1 MRLPIPPPAPD
12 TILARIDPGMLQTLL
27 SAPRSP
33 LCDGQYLHWDELRDR
48 TPPAGLT
55 HELWWLNIKL
65 ARTALAQV
73 LPLADRGGEAFQFA
87 MPEPM
92 FRALHFIDRD
102 AAGQILMDA
111 PVASPQSEAKLGDRY
126 LVSSMIEESITSSQL
141 EGASTT
147 RRVAEGMLRA
157 GRRPQTPSERMI
169 FNNYQAMQHIRAI
182 GQEPLSPALILQLHQ
197 RLTVGTLD
205 DPANVGRLRQTDDVH
220 VVDPRGVG
228 KHDGKLLHI
237 PPAAATLSER
247 LQRLCDFANGSGVV
261 GSSAA
266 LRIRRPSCEGSETD
280 TPFVH
285 PVVRA
290 ILLHFMLG
298 YDHPFADGN
307 GRTARALFYWAM
319 ARQGYWLMAYLSI
332 SNVLRRAPG
341 QYARA
346 YLHTETDA
354 NDTTY
359 FLLHQLDVIRRA
371 IDALHGYLREKT
383 QEARSTERLLV
394 GAQLRNLCNH
404 RQIALLSHA
413 LKHADA
419 LYTVESHR
427 ASHAVAYA
435 TARAD
440 LLQLAALGLLQQQ
453 SQGKRFVFLV
463 PGDLSQRMNRLPAA
477 ET

>member
-1 MRLPIPPPAPD
+1 MKLPLPPPAPNK
-12 TILARIDPGMLQTLL
+12 ILAQIDPSVLLTLL
-27 SAPRSP
+27 STTRSP
-33 LCDGQYLHWDELRDR
+33 LCDGQYLHWDELRHR
-48 TPPAGLT
+48 TPPAGLS
-55 HELWWLNIKL
+55 HDLWWLNIKL

-73 LPLADRGGEAFQFA
+73 LPLTDRDGEAFQFA
-87 MPEPM
+87 MPEPAL
-92 FRALHFIDRD
+92 RALHFIDRA

-111 PVASPQSEAKLGDRY
+111 PVASPQDRDRY
-126 LVSSMIEESITSSQL
+126 LVSSLIEESITSSQL

-147 RRVAEGMLRA
+147 RRVAEDMLRA

-182 GQEPLSPALILQLHQ
+182 GQETLTPALILELH
-197 RLTVGTLD
+197 RKLAVGTLD
-205 DPANVGRLRQTDDVH
+205 QADDVGRLRQTDDIH
-220 VVDPRGVG
+220 VVDPR
-228 KHDGKLLHI
+228 DGKLLHI
-237 PPAAATLSER
+237 PPAAATLPER
-247 LQRLCDFANGSGVV
+247 LQRLCDFANGS
-261 GSSAA
+261 
-266 LRIRRPSCEGSETD
+266 ETD
-280 TPFVH
+280 TPYVH
-285 PVVRA
+285 PVIRA

-298 YDHPFADGN
+298 YDHPFVDGN

-346 YLHTETDA
+346 YLHTESDG

-359 FLLHQLDVIRRA
+359 FLLHQLDVIRQA
-371 IDALHGYLREKT
+371 IDALHGYLKEKT
-383 QEARSTERLLV
+383 RETRATERLLE
-394 GAQLRNLCNH
+394 GAPSRSLFNH

-419 LYTVESHR
+419 RYSVESHR

-440 LLQLAALGLLQQQ
+440 LLQLAQRGLLQQQ

-463 PGDLSQRMNRLPAA
+463 PGDLSERMNQLAA
-477 ET
+477 AGT